1 MAVSYT
7 HLEQERLLRERDQA
21 EGRQAVLAALKSQ
34 IEQWQVCLQ
43 KINTEQHQHEE
54 LIQKQK
60 ELAAR
65 LAEEKARLRANQET
79 FQASAGLSEEKLELL
94 HRQDQEMCIRDR
106 CVAIEAMNVDP
117 VERNVLVTHQF
128 VTGATR
134 CDSEELSVGGTDNV
148 DVSVFESFDYVAL
161 RCV

>member
-1 MAVSYT
+1 MNGLASVDA
-7 HLEQERLLRERDQA
+7 EQERLLRERDQA

-54 LIQKQK
+54 LIQKQT

-65 LAEEKARLRANQET
+65 LAEEKERLRANQET

-94 HRQDQEMCIRDR
+94 HRQDQAQKRQQALADLLCELDKYNEEENSLR
-106 CVAIEAMNVDP
+106 VAQSDYEQAR
-117 VERNVLVTHQF
+117 EWSGQL
-128 VTGATR
+128 
-134 CDSEELSVGGTDNV
+134 EGT
-148 DVSVFESFDYVAL
+148 
-161 RCV
+161 

>member
-1 MAVSYT
+1 M
-7 HLEQERLLRERDQA
+7 
-21 EGRQAVLAALKSQ
+21 
-34 IEQWQVCLQ
+34 LQ

-94 HRQDQEMCIRDR
+94 HRQDQAQKRQQALADLLC
-106 CVAIEAMNVDP
+106 
-117 VERNVLVTHQF
+117 
-128 VTGATR
+128 
-134 CDSEELSVGGTDNV
+134 ELANTTKRKP
-148 DVSVFESFDYVAL
+148 L
-161 RCV
+161 CK

>member
-1 MAVSYT
+1 MGLASVDA
-7 HLEQERLLRERDQA
+7 EQERLLRERDQA

-65 LAEEKARLRANQET
+65 LAEEKALPAGQPGDVPGLCRAFRRKIGT
-79 FQASAGLSEEKLELL
+79 PPSPGSGSEE
-94 HRQDQEMCIRDR
+94 
-106 CVAIEAMNVDP
+106 
-117 VERNVLVTHQF
+117 T
-128 VTGATR
+128 TGF
-134 CDSEELSVGGTDNV
+134 G
-148 DVSVFESFDYVAL
+148 
-161 RCV
+161 